1 MQEINRDFLT
11 LSFGTTVEVIKKD
24 KLNRKAPT
32 CFEALKRIVYITLI
46 PIGESIQT
54 GTTNLRNK
62 YEKGK

>member
-11 LSFGTTVEVIKKD
+11 LSFGTTVEAIKKD

-46 PIGESIQT
+46 PIGESS
-54 GTTNLRNK
+54 TNWDNK
-62 YEKGK
+62 FAK